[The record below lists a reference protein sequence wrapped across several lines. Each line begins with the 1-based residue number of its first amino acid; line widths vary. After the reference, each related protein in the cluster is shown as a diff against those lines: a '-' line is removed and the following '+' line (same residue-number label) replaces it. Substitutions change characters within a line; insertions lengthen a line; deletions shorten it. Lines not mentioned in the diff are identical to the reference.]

1 MLDEIEA
8 IIDLRRDIKSMLE
21 QLVNVNLAEVVDVMR
36 EFNGKMKDIDMK
48 GMLTTMKRLNM
59 LLSKVD
65 FKTLNTLAGALSASD
80 LKEMVRAINT
90 LHELLQKLG
99 ESDLLK

>member
-1 MLDEIEA
+1 MLEEIEA
-8 IIDLRRDIKSMLE
+8 IIDLRKDIKSMLE
-21 QLVNVNLAEVVDVMR
+21 QLEGVNLAEVVDVMR

-48 GMLTTMKRLNM
+48 GMLTAMKRLNM